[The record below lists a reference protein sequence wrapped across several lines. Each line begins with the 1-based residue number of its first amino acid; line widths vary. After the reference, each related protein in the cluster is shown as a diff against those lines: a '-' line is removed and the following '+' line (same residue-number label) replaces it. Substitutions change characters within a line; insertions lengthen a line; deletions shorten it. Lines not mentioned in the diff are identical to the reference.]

1 VLIFDVPREKIW
13 CEITGQLTF
22 PKELFSAT
30 SSPTINQ
37 AFNHVFYIA
46 ARAGVAT
53 FCFAWGMGWKSAK
66 ERRRWHRKPDGL
78 MQNAYLCGGIY
89 RNT

>member
-1 VLIFDVPREKIW
+1 VLIFDVPRAKIW
-13 CEITGQLTF
+13 CEITPKVAGQLTF

-30 SSPTINQ
+30 SNPTINQ
-37 AFNHVFYIA
+37 ALNHVFYIA

-66 ERRRWHRKPDGL
+66 EAKKVAPE
-78 MQNAYLCGGIY
+78 A
-89 RNT
+89 

>member
-1 VLIFDVPREKIW
+1 VLIFDVREKIW
-13 CEITGQLTF
+13 CEITPKVAGQLTF
-22 PKELFSAT
+22 PKELFSAP

-37 AFNHVFYIA
+37 AINHVFYIA

-66 ERRRWHRKPDGL
+66 EAKKLAPK
-78 MQNAYLCGGIY
+78 A
-89 RNT
+89 